1 MTLPGERDF
10 ADVIKPGIWRAGKY
24 LGLSWCVTVNMGTL
38 KTKEGGTEWFDERI
52 ALGLAL
58 CLLKIE
64 GGNPGVA
71 EHSCNLSTG

>member
-1 MTLPGERDF
+1 
-10 ADVIKPGIWRAGKY
+10 
-24 LGLSWCVTVNMGTL
+24 MGTL
-38 KTKEGGTEWFDERI
+38 KTKEGGTEWLDERI

-71 EHSCNLSTG
+71 EHGCNLSTG